1 MTDFLVFA
9 FFMQNTFHLITFY
22 NLLLIRKEQKDEVQL
37 NSQILYFLQDSKLI
51 LQNCPCTH

>member
-22 NLLLIRKEQKDEVQL
+22 NLLLIRKEQKDVVQL

-51 LQNCPCTH
+51 L